1 MSLLSFYYANL
12 LLFPFIFSNPY
23 SDTINCEGDTLFFF
37 PTYCLP
43 IIINTTMGGKTFCT
57 GASKLEVDEFSNPR
71 NKEGTDQSTS
81 AARNPLILVRNE
93 QGDGRA
99 LTQSDLVTD
108 SNNKSGL
115 VKVLSLIVGVGS
127 EQVALDSEW
136 SIQLATED
144 LPGRL
149 WKRTGQG
156 KRTGTELGRFAVEF
170 VIYKDLVQL
179 VKDGVCGF
187 NIEQEEDT
195 IERIRKLYPWSSDKK
210 YWVKPAYDGHKRRSE
225 YCRERYEKKK
235 AAAASP
241 NSFDHDETTNPSI
254 QAGEEGSPLS
264 AESSSSSS
272 SNKRNAEDENASANN
287 IRVNKK
293 SKQAGLFDFFKKK

>member
-1 MSLLSFYYANL
+1 M
-12 LLFPFIFSNPY
+12 
-23 SDTINCEGDTLFFF
+23 
-37 PTYCLP
+37 
-43 IIINTTMGGKTFCT
+43 
-57 GASKLEVDEFSNPR
+57 
-71 NKEGTDQSTS
+71 
-81 AARNPLILVRNE
+81 
-93 QGDGRA
+93 
-99 LTQSDLVTD
+99 
-108 SNNKSGL
+108 
-115 VKVLSLIVGVGS
+115 
-127 EQVALDSEW
+127 
-136 SIQLATED
+136 ATED

-156 KRTGTELGRFAVEF
+156 KRNGAEPGRFAVEF

-195 IERIRKLYPWSSDKK
+195 IERILKLYPWSSDKK

-235 AAAASP
+235 AAAAASP
-241 NSFDHDETTNPSI
+241 NSFDHDETTNPSV

-287 IRVNKK
+287 IHVNKK
-293 SKQAGLFDFFKKK
+293 SKQTGLYDFFKKK